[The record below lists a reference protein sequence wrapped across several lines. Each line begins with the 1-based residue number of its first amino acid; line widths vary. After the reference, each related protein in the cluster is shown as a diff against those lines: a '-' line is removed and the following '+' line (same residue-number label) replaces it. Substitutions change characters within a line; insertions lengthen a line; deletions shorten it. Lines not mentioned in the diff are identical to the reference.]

1 MTDRALPE
9 ERHFFRRVLL
19 MSAGLIVWAAHFTVI
34 YGFNTL
40 ACTRAF
46 AGVDVLG
53 FGLVPVVVI
62 VLTIAALAACAAIL
76 YIAAAGRGTGDRGSE
91 EAGFL
96 RYMTVTVAALSL
108 IAIAWNGLPALLLS
122 PCS

>member
-1 MTDRALPE
+1 MTDRAMRE

-40 ACTRAF
+40 ACTRAL
-46 AGVDVLG
+46 AGLDVLG

-62 VLTIAALAACAAIL
+62 VLTIAALAACIAIL
-76 YIAAAGRGTGDRGSE
+76 YVSAAGRGTGDGGGE
-91 EAGFL
+91 EARFL
-96 RYMTVTVAALSL
+96 RYITVTVAALSL

-122 PCS
+122 PCA

>member
-1 MTDRALPE
+1 MTDRAVRE

-34 YGFNTL
+34 YGLNTL

-46 AGVDVLG
+46 AGVHVLG

-62 VLTIAALAACAAIL
+62 VLTIAALAACIAIL
-76 YIAAAGRGTGDRGSE
+76 YVSAAGRGTGDGGSE
-91 EAGFL
+91 EARFL
-96 RYMTVTVAALSL
+96 RYITVTVAALSL

-122 PCS
+122 PCA